1 MYCVST
7 NGKLIWKVK
16 LQSAVY
22 SSGFSFIFDNLIY
35 SRNNDITETK
45 HVNYCINIQKSD
57 INLNDNY
64 KLSPNIDIEKSS
76 TDNLKSTLSNTSFT
90 QGSIKMENGDKLNI
104 DTKTNREKV
113 TFITFAST
121 DGNLYIVNVYT
132 GEITMQYE
140 LPGELFSSPVIYKDC
155 IIIGCRNDF
164 VYSLKLE

>member
-16 LQSAVY
+16 VKSAVY
-22 SSGFSFIFDNLIY
+22 SSGFSFSFDNLIY

-45 HVNYCINIQKSD
+45 HIDIHKSD
-57 INLNDNY
+57 INLNN
-64 KLSPNIDIEKSS
+64 KRTI
-76 TDNLKSTLSNTSFT
+76 DNLESTLSHASFT
-90 QGSIKMENGDKLNI
+90 QSSIKMDSGNKLKIETNS
-104 DTKTNREKV
+104 NREK
-113 TFITFAST
+113 TKFITFAST

-140 LPGELFSSPVIYKDC
+140 LPGELFSSPVIYEDC

-164 VYSLKLE
+164 VYSLKLG